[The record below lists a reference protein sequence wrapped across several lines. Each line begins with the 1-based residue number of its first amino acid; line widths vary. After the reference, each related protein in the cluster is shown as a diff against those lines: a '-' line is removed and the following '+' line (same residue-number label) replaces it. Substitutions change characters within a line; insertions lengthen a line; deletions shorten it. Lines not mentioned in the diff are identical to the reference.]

1 MKCRACGEVVAYRA
15 RAGKMQDGPNQS
27 INQPTNQPAKLTYKQ
42 KEAKME
48 HVESTQKPVLKELLV
63 AKASVELKPKV

>member
-1 MKCRACGEVVAYRA
+1 MKCSACGEVVAYRA

-27 INQPTNQPAKLTYKQ
+27 VNQTTNQPAKLTNKQ
-42 KEAKME
+42 KETKTE
-48 HVESTQKPVLKELLV
+48 HVENTQKPVLKELLA

>member
-42 KEAKME
+42 KEAKMIILMD
-48 HVESTQKPVLKELLV
+48 VQKLKKKKELDEIVKAV
-63 AKASVELKPKV
+63 AY